1 MPASPRQPDFKV
13 ALSPLPG
20 LAQLRSLW
28 LELEARADA
37 SYFQSWAWIGTWLRL
52 ICPLRIPRLLTIEC
66 DGRLV
71 GLGVMTERRRFFGLG
86 PLHLRLHETGD
97 PVLDDI
103 TIEYNGLL
111 SEKGMA
117 GEVMAASVGHLARS
131 DRRWLTLHF
140 PGIGSECIPANGFRD
155 QGLDLELR
163 STIRPIH
170 YIDLDCLRNGPVGY
184 IASLQG
190 ARTRASL
197 RSTERRLATRHG
209 PLQLRQAGSTA
220 EREEFF
226 QGLVALHQAHW
237 TRKHG
242 RRGAFI
248 DPRILRFHAAL
259 IAEAE
264 DGSGPQLF
272 RIEAGDAVIGYNYTL
287 AWRGVMYGYQLGI
300 DYPRFADC
308 GSPGLLAVAM
318 AIQHALHQGYSRFEL
333 MAGDTGYK
341 RALGLHED
349 HLLWLSLDRRNWQ
362 SRLRKA
368 WHALRRPA
376 QS

>member
-1 MPASPRQPDFKV
+1 MPAPIHSQDLRV
-13 ALSPLPG
+13 ALTPLPA

-28 LELEARADA
+28 LELESRADA
-37 SYFQSWAWIGTWLRL
+37 SFFQSWAWIGPWLRL
-52 ICPLRIPRLLTIEC
+52 ICPARIPRLLTVEC
-66 DGRLV
+66 RGRLV
-71 GLGVMTERRRFFGLG
+71 GLGVLTERRRFFGLG
-86 PLHLRLHETGD
+86 PLHLRLHETGNQ
-97 PVLDDI
+97 VLDDI

-111 SEKGMA
+111 SETGMA
-117 GEVMAASVGHLARS
+117 RAVMAAAVDHLARN
-131 DRRWLTLHF
+131 DPRWLTLHF

-155 QGLDLELR
+155 AGVDVR
-163 STIRPIH
+163 SAVRPIH
-170 YIDLDCLRNGPVGY
+170 YIDLGALRDGPDDY
-184 IASLQG
+184 IASLHG
-190 ARTRASL
+190 ARTRSSL
-197 RSTERRLATRHG
+197 RATERRLDSRHG
-209 PLQLRQAGSTA
+209 KTVLRQARSTA
-220 EREEFF
+220 ERDQFF
-226 QGLVALHQAHW
+226 RGLVALHQAHW
-237 TRKHG
+237 TRKHK

-259 IAEAE
+259 ITEAR
-264 DGSGPQLF
+264 DDAGPQLF

-318 AIQHALHQGYSRFEL
+318 TIQHAMQQGYSRFEL

-349 HLLWLSLDRRNWQ
+349 RMLWLSLDRRNWK

-368 WHALRRPA
+368 WHALRKPA
-376 QS
+376 QA